1 MTRRTLLIGCQLLVA
16 SICLVQAGNTETQGS
31 RASGP
36 QATHTVTTPGN
47 APWKPFVTPGSE
59 IAVLSGNP
67 DEAGAPFVIRIKN
80 PNGAKIPP
88 HWHPGDEHI
97 TVLAGTFVVGMGRT
111 FRSRRR
117 SGANGRFLHVG
128 TQADAAFRLGER
140 GCDYPGAWHWAISG
154 HLGEP
159 CR

>member
-1 MTRRTLLIGCQLLVA
+1 MTRRTPLIGYQLLVA
-16 SICLVQAGNTETQGS
+16 SICLVQAGNAEGQGS
-31 RASGP
+31 RGNGL

-47 APWKPFVTPGSE
+47 VPWKPFVPPGSE

-111 FRSRRR
+111 FDPAAGQELTVGSSNRAYMDSSRIQRE
-117 SGANGRFLHVG
+117 H
-128 TQADAAFRLGER
+128 
-140 GCDYPGAWHWAISG
+140 
-154 HLGEP
+154 
-159 CR
+159 

>member
-1 MTRRTLLIGCQLLVA
+1 MYR
-16 SICLVQAGNTETQGS
+16 QAP
-31 RASGP
+31 RWLFYL
-36 QATHTVTTPGN
+36 ATT
-47 APWKPFVTPGSE
+47 
-59 IAVLSGNP
+59 
-67 DEAGAPFVIRIKN
+67 DEAGALFVIRIKN

-111 FRSRRR
+111 FDPAA
-117 SGANGRFLHVG
+117 GQELTVG
-128 TQADAAFRLGER
+128 SYMLIPKQMPHFAWAKGE
-140 GCDYPGAWHWAISG
+140 CDYPGAWHWAISG